1 MRLAVTGAEGFLG
14 RHVVAAAGAREH
26 QVTPVNL
33 AQAAVHLAGWADA
46 AGAQGD
52 LARALER
59 NALSVAQVAA
69 EAVKLETFV
78 YASTTAICG
87 PTGTVDAKSAD
98 DPQSTY
104 ATSKLCGELAARAA
118 FGKRAVAARMPN
130 LYGPGQRGDRAR
142 GVIARWLRAASLGE
156 PLPVYRF
163 SLGRRVD
170 FVWAPDAASVLV
182 RLATSGYAASQRFVL
197 VATGTSV
204 PLRVALETFSFLWG
218 KHHGVPVP
226 DVKMLDGDDP
236 VPAPAHGTIEPSAGC
251 WCSTALD
258 TGLRL
263 LIAQSAPPR

>member
-1 MRLAVTGAEGFLG
+1 MRLAVTGADGFLG
-14 RHVVAAAGAREH
+14 RHVVGAAEGRDHE
-26 QVTPVNL
+26 VRPVAE

-52 LARALER
+52 LARAIER
-59 NALSVAQVAA
+59 NALSVAHLAA
-69 EAVKLETFV
+69 QAPKLEALV

-87 PTGTVDAKSAD
+87 PTGTVDAKVAD
-98 DPQSTY
+98 DPQSAY
-104 ATSKLCGELAARAA
+104 AASKLCGEIAARAA
-118 FGKRAVAARMPN
+118 FGRRAIVARMPN

-182 RLATSGYAASQRFVL
+182 RLATSGYASPQRFVL

-204 PLRVALETFSFLWG
+204 PLRVALETFSLLWSQ
-218 KHHGVPVP
+218 HHGVPVP
-226 DVKMLDGDDP
+226 DVRMLDGDDP

-251 WCSTALD
+251 WCSMSLD

-263 LIAQSAPPR
+263 LISQSSPLR